1 MSERLPSLARGEQ
14 RRVSVARH
22 ELVEALGRMA
32 RLIPQEESAEAL
44 VSVDEGMLS
53 ISVSGVSVSLP
64 VFGTWTGEVRVSARF
79 IRMVG
84 LDPPAGDP
92 LVVEVRDERLY
103 FGTTLSA
110 PCVEQDGWKS
120 EVPIALNA
128 TIVDVLRLHFLY
140 SHERLERAGLAK
152 RVREAESI
160 AVEAIR
166 EAATPLEPLGISAD
180 DLQRLILR
188 WLAETAE
195 KAR

>member
-1 MSERLPSLARGEQ
+1 VTERLPSLARGEL

-32 RLIPQEESAEAL
+32 RLIPQEETAEAL

-53 ISVSGVSVSLP
+53 ISVSGVAVSLP
-64 VFGTWTGEVRVSARF
+64 AFGTWTGEVRVSARF

-110 PCVEQDGWKS
+110 PCVEQDGWRS

-128 TIVDVLRLHFLY
+128 TVVDVLRLHFLY
-140 SHERLERAGLAK
+140 SQERLERAGLIK
-152 RVREAESI
+152 RVKEAESV
-160 AVEAIR
+160 ALEAIA
-166 EAATPLEPLGISAD
+166 EAAKPLEAIGITPN
-180 DLQRLILR
+180 DLQRLVVR

>member
-1 MSERLPSLARGEQ
+1 MTERLPSLARGEL

-32 RLIPQEESAEAL
+32 RLIPQEETAEAL

-53 ISVSGVSVSLP
+53 ISVSGVAVSLP
-64 VFGTWTGEVRVSARF
+64 AFGTWTGEVRVSARF

-110 PCVEQDGWKS
+110 PCVEQDGWRS

-128 TIVDVLRLHFLY
+128 TVVDVLRLHFLY
-140 SHERLERAGLAK
+140 SQERLERAGLIK
-152 RVREAESI
+152 RVKEAESV
-160 AVEAIR
+160 ALEAIA
-166 EAATPLEPLGISAD
+166 EAAKPLEAIGITPN
-180 DLQRLILR
+180 DLQRLVVR